1 MKSWPGAIRSL
12 ALQNDASYASACAPE
27 EENDL
32 SMRMA
37 ALADQ
42 QKCTTS
48 TGSEIGSVKG
58 CSTGTECPLEEM
70 NKRAQIKYAAAEQ
83 LALEQR
89 QRAMEQRAME
99 QFAMAQVP
107 SPQCCFL
114 PVACPVAYPVALPVA
129 YPVQPDT
136 AFSGAGMDPAN
147 FGAPRNVR
155 ARNGDQ
161 SHRKQPRS
169 SKACSGH
176 CSCHHSSKAC
186 SAHVAK
192 KTLLKKQSDFHP
204 PNATCSE
211 DIWEGRVGKYED
223 AINDMKDSLM
233 YCAGETCCKAHQH
246 NIPKSLGRPQTPDS
260 RSRVPKKD
268 REAKA
273 AQWRRSW
280 REIDAVKRLMVMGY
294 DEARSI
300 QGWRQAGEHPRMEF
314 LAIQKLPV
322 KELHEEQIALTVEIL
337 G

>member
-12 ALQNDASYASACAPE
+12 ALQNDASYESACAPE
-27 EENDL
+27 EENGL

-37 ALADQ
+37 ALANQ

-70 NKRAQIKYAAAEQ
+70 NKRAQIKYAEQ
-83 LALEQR
+83 HAMEQS

-99 QFAMAQVP
+99 QRAMAQVAP
-107 SPQCCFL
+107 PQL
-114 PVACPVAYPVALPVA
+114 PFIVGYLPVA

-147 FGAPRNVR
+147 FGAPRNVQ

-176 CSCHHSSKAC
+176 RSCHRSSKAC

-211 DIWEGRVGKYED
+211 DIWEGRVGKHED

-260 RSRVPKKD
+260 RSRLPKRE

-300 QGWRQAGEHPRMEF
+300 QGWRQAGEHPRMVEQI
-314 LAIQKLPV
+314 ARIHKLKV
-322 KELHEEQIALTVEIL
+322 EEKLKTEMKHEEQIALTVETL